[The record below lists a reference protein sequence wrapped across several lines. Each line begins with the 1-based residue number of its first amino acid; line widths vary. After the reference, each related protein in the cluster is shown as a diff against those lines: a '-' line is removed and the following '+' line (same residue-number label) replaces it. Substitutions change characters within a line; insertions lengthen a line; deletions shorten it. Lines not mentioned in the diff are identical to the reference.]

1 LSCVLELTVNRLK
14 SLYVAPY
21 VALTSLCGLYGLY
34 LLFTPAKPIAAFG
47 LAMAGLAFPL
57 FLILITI
64 LSPRARTSSRLPL
77 VTLLATIGT
86 AMALWTEFNT
96 GASALPGLLA
106 LACLGGLLLYTFWY
120 SSFGGRFDSQ
130 LQVGSRL
137 PNFTVQDTKGE
148 NIPSTS
154 LMGSPT
160 VFLFFRGNW
169 CPLCMAQIREIA
181 DGYKAL
187 ADRGAQV
194 ALISP
199 QPHDNSREL
208 AEKFDVPFLFLVD
221 DGNKAAD
228 SLGIAA
234 ANGVPLGV
242 NGYEADTV
250 MPTVII
256 TDEAGR
262 IIFLDET
269 DNYRVRPEPSTFI
282 TALDAVNGRPAMA

>member
-1 LSCVLELTVNRLK
+1 MNKLK

-21 VALTSLCGLYGLY
+21 MAFTSLSGLYGLY
-34 LLFTPAKPIAAFG
+34 LLFTTTAPFIALG
-47 LAMAGLAFPL
+47 LATAGLAFPL

-77 VTLLATIGT
+77 VTLVAATGA
-86 AMALWTEFNT
+86 AMALWSVANT
-96 GASALPGLLA
+96 GANALPGLLA
-106 LACLGGLLLYTFWY
+106 LACLAGLLLYTFWY
-120 SSFGGRFDSQ
+120 SSFGGRCESL

-137 PNFTVQDTKGE
+137 PNFTVQDTNGE
-148 NIPSTS
+148 NVPSTG

-208 AEKFDVPFLFLVD
+208 AEKFDVAFLFLVD
-221 DGNKAAD
+221 EGNRAAD

-234 ANGVPLGV
+234 ADGVPLGV

>member
-1 LSCVLELTVNRLK
+1 VNKLK

-21 VALTSLCGLYGLY
+21 MAFTSLSGLYGLY
-34 LLFTPAKPIAAFG
+34 LLFTTTAPFIALG
-47 LAMAGLAFPL
+47 LATAGLAFPL

-77 VTLLATIGT
+77 LTLVAATGA
-86 AMALWTEFNT
+86 AMALWSVANT
-96 GASALPGLLA
+96 GANALPGLLA
-106 LACLGGLLLYTFWY
+106 LACLAGLLLYTFWY
-120 SSFGGRFDSQ
+120 SSFGGRSESL

-137 PNFTVQDTKGE
+137 PNFTVQDTNGE
-148 NIPSTS
+148 NVPSTG

-221 DGNKAAD
+221 EGNRAAD

-234 ANGVPLGV
+234 ADGVPLGV